1 VSLVNGS
8 NSPGRGNPATH
19 PVRLGPIVNRSG
31 SRDVLSVAV
40 IGLGYWGPNRVR
52 AFTEIPDVAVSYIC
66 DTDPGRLEAA
76 ERRYPLARP
85 TSDFREI
92 LEDPAVDAVVIATPA
107 SSHFDLATQTLERG
121 KHAFVE
127 KPLAATSEEA
137 AELAESAAD
146 QGLVLMCGHT
156 FLYSPPVRKVK
167 QLLDAGELGELY
179 FISSRRVNLGPYRSD
194 VSVIS
199 DLGPHDFSILLY
211 WLGQSA
217 AWVSAVG
224 RDVISQ
230 GIADVAFVDISFPDG
245 LLSHVELSWLAPSK
259 LRQTVIVGSEKMLV
273 YEDGQAEPVRIFDSG
288 IEYRDP
294 ESYGEY
300 HLSYRTGDIVSPRVD
315 STEPIVGELGDFV
328 DAIAT
333 SSPPESSP
341 WLAVEAIRLVEA
353 AESSMADCGHR
364 VSVGA
369 AHAELT

>member
-1 VSLVNGS
+1 M
-8 NSPGRGNPATH
+8 
-19 PVRLGPIVNRSG
+19 
-31 SRDVLSVAV
+31 AV
-40 IGLGYWGPNRVR
+40 VGLGYWGPNRVR

-92 LEDPAVDAVVIATPA
+92 VEDPAVDAVVIATPA

-137 AELAESAAD
+137 TQLAESAAD
-146 QGLVLMCGHT
+146 RGLVLMCGHT

>member
-1 VSLVNGS
+1 
-8 NSPGRGNPATH
+8 
-19 PVRLGPIVNRSG
+19 
-31 SRDVLSVAV
+31 
-40 IGLGYWGPNRVR
+40 
-52 AFTEIPDVAVSYIC
+52 
-66 DTDPGRLEAA
+66 
-76 ERRYPLARP
+76 
-85 TSDFREI
+85 
-92 LEDPAVDAVVIATPA
+92 
-107 SSHFDLATQTLERG
+107 
-121 KHAFVE
+121 
-127 KPLAATSEEA
+127 
-137 AELAESAAD
+137 
-146 QGLVLMCGHT
+146 MCGHT

-167 QLLDAGELGELY
+167 QLIDAGELGELY

-245 LLSHVELSWLAPSK
+245 LLGHVELSWLAPSK
-259 LRQTVIVGSEKMLV
+259 LRRTVLVGSEKMLV

-315 STEPIVGELGDFV
+315 STEPIVAELEDFV
-328 DAIAT
+328 EAIAT
-333 SSPPESSP
+333 SGSPESSP

-353 AESSMADCGHR
+353 AESSMADSGHR
-364 VSVGA
+364 VAVDA